1 MKHTKHRLSFEPVFF
16 YALFI
21 ERFEE
26 EKGDTHVL
34 PDSIHPRAAPCSART
49 RPEGISQNIE
59 IRRINRSGRRWTK
72 GVPAFFFLVL
82 TKYEKYL
89 RISHSFR
96 FKKRMTFFTTAI
108 NTLQTCVVALGAG
121 YGAWGVINLLEGYGS
136 DNPGAKSQGIK
147 QLMAGAAV
155 ALFGTTVIPILA
167 TLF

>member
-16 YALFI
+16 CALLI
-21 ERFEE
+21 EQFEE

-59 IRRINRSGRRWTK
+59 IRRINRSVRRWTK
-72 GVPAFFFLVL
+72 GVLAFFFLVL

-108 NTLQTCVVALGAG
+108 NTLQPVDTEPFDFHYDVGADHLHLHHHL
-121 YGAWGVINLLEGYGS
+121 WTH
-136 DNPGAKSQGIK
+136 D
-147 QLMAGAAV
+147 
-155 ALFGTTVIPILA
+155 
-167 TLF
+167 